1 MISKKGDSLYRESSR
16 PDVYAKYVLVDKGKT
31 VYLTN
36 VTPTCARAI
45 AVQKYR
51 NGEKYML
58 WTCNKGLLGHPVG
71 HVHRVCRASDLI
83 EWADVKT
90 DSIILISPAGEYI
103 YTCGYP
109 KPIDIWGV
117 PFSERC

>member
-1 MISKKGDSLYRESSR
+1 MSIVNKESSR

-31 VYLTN
+31 VYLTD
-36 VTPTCARAI
+36 VTPTRARAI

-51 NGEKYML
+51 NDEKYML
-58 WTCNKGLLGHPVG
+58 WTCNKGLLGQPVG
-71 HVHRVCRASDLI
+71 HVHKVCRASDLI

-90 DSIILISPAGEYI
+90 DSIFLISPTGEYI
-103 YTCGYP
+103 YTRGYP

-117 PFSERC
+117 PFSERH